1 MKAMSRYAADLVMF
15 FREHENRELA
25 GPMEAYMRNHFPF
38 LGIKTPERKQLL
50 REYIQMKGK
59 PQQEDLEELV
69 TTLWSQPERE
79 FQYIALTFMD
89 KLIKQASPNF
99 LQVIEELIGTKSWW
113 DTIDHLASNTVGV
126 MYTLYPEE
134 TERYIQKWIVSENI
148 WYNRIAI
155 LYQLKY
161 KENTDETKLYEFI
174 NQHKDSSEFFIQKAI
189 GWALR
194 EYSKTNPE
202 SVKDFIEQTDLA
214 PLSRREGLK
223 IIQK

>member
-1 MKAMSRYAADLVMF
+1 MSRYAADLVMF

>member
-1 MKAMSRYAADLVMF
+1 MKAMRRYAADLVMF

-194 EYSKTNPE
+194 EYSKTNPK

>member
-1 MKAMSRYAADLVMF
+1 MRRYAADLVMF

-194 EYSKTNPE
+194 EYSKTNPK